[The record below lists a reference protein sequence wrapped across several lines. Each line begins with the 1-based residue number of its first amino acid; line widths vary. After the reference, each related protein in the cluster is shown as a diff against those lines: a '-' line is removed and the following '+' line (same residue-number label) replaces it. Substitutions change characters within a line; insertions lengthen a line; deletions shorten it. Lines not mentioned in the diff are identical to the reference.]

1 MRGFIEKIINNKQIQ
16 IEELNKFIVDYLKLM
31 DKREPTVQEISQIAQ
46 LIQMGMMDL
55 RFAVMSASKKL
66 GMQIDT
72 LSYAN
77 TGQIIKQYIRKDEDN
92 QSNIQSGE

>member
-1 MRGFIEKIINNKQIQ
+1 MKEFIKKIINNEQIQ

-31 DKREPTVQEISQIAQ
+31 DKREPTVQEISQITQ
-46 LIQMGMMDL
+46 MIQMGMMDL
-55 RFAVMSASKKL
+55 RFAVMSAAKKL

-72 LSYAN
+72 LSYVS
-77 TGQIIKQYIRKDEDN
+77 TGQIIKQYIRKDENN